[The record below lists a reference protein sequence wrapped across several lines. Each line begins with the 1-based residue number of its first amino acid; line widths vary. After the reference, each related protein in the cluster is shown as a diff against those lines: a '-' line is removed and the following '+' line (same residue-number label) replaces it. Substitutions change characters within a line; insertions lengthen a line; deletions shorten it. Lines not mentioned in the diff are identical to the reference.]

1 MESMR
6 IICTFKIASIL
17 LIGLSSCV
25 RKAEDL
31 GLPVSPMPVV
41 RLASGDIGILEG
53 NRDTTLT
60 FKVELE
66 GLSLTNVVVYYA
78 TVAGS
83 ASPGSDF
90 EAVERGTILFTPSVS
105 SREISIKIVGDP
117 VKEADETLEL
127 VLLDA
132 ANAKL
137 GASKVKITLRNDDF
151 NPVDRVTIPGTG
163 PNSPLSYA
171 GYQLVWQDEFEGQ
184 ALDASNWTFETGD
197 GCPALCGWGN
207 NELQFYQEKNA
218 FVGGGYLVIEGR
230 KETAGSR
237 NYTSARI
244 ITKGKREF
252 QYGRIDIRA
261 ALPEGRGYWPAL
273 WMLGANIDKVS
284 WPACG
289 EIDIMEI
296 TGDRPNRLLGTAHF
310 GPNVAQHQFRTSAKF
325 LPGGAK
331 FSEAFHVFSILW
343 EKDKIQ
349 WLLDDEPYFQ
359 ITPANLNGLAY
370 PFNQPFFFVF
380 NVAIG
385 GNLPGPPAES
395 TIFPRWMIVDYVR
408 VFQPR

>member
-1 MESMR
+1 MYNKKFLVVSKVL
-6 IICTFKIASIL
+6 FL
-17 LIGLSSCV
+17 LWIGLSSCI
-25 RKAEDL
+25 RKTDDL
-31 GLPVSPMPVV
+31 GLPDSPMPVV
-41 RLASGDIGILEG
+41 RLEKGDVEVSEG

-60 FKVELE
+60 FKVQVE
-66 GLSLTNVVVYYA
+66 GLSLTNIVVYYA
-78 TVAGS
+78 TVAGT
-83 ASPGSDF
+83 ASQGSDF
-90 EAVERGTILFTPSVS
+90 EPVERGTLLFTPSIS
-105 SREISIKIVGDP
+105 SREISIKIIGDP
-117 VKEADETLEL
+117 VKEADETLEV

-132 ANAKL
+132 VNAKL
-137 GASKVKITLRNDDF
+137 GANKAKITLRNDDL
-151 NPVDRVTIPGTG
+151 NPVDRVTVPVGG
-163 PNSPLSYA
+163 PTSPVSYA

-184 ALDASNWTFETGD
+184 ELNASSWTFETGD

-218 FVGGGYLVIEGR
+218 FVDGGYLVIEGR
-230 KETAGSR
+230 KETAGTR

-273 WMLGANIDKVS
+273 WMLGANIDRAP

-289 EIDIMEI
+289 EIDIMEL
-296 TGDRPNRLLGTAHF
+296 TGDRPNRVLGSAHF
-310 GPNVAQHQFRTSAKF
+310 GANVAQHQFRTSAKF
-325 LPGGAK
+325 LQGGAK